1 MKTLVEQ
8 TAEYLSSVDL
18 DATYA
23 DTTNNRVLNT
33 ERVI

>member
-18 DATYA
+18 DATHA